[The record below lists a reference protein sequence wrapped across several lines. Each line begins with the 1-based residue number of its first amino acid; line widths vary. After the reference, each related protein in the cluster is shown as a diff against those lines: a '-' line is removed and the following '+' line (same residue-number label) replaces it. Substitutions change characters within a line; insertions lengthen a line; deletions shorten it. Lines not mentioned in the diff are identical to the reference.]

1 MLDYRLTVFD
11 AVARR
16 RSFTKAAEE
25 LCITQPAVTRHIK
38 ELEKQFRAR
47 LFERQGNRIALTGA
61 GLVMQRHVMSMQ
73 ELSRQLEQEIDL
85 LNETRRGSLK
95 LGASTT
101 IAQYVLPPVLAKFHK
116 ASRDVRLTLLNANTE
131 QIEQSL
137 LAGEIELGLIEGDSR
152 RREIRYIPFAIDEI
166 VLVSG
171 AANAKAS
178 KSRIGLEKLRSLPL
192 IMREAG
198 SGTLEVLT
206 HELKNRNM
214 KLSDLSIEMS
224 LGSTEA
230 IKSYLMHSDC
240 MAFISRHAVACE
252 IESGILKIIE
262 IEDFAIHRQFSFIV
276 LQGSV
281 GGLADYFMR
290 FAGRQYAPLPA
301 CHA

>member
-61 GLVMQRHVMSMQ
+61 GLVMQRHVMNMQ

-171 AANAKAS
+171 AANVTAS
-178 KSRIGLEKLRSLPL
+178 KSRIGLEKLRALPL

-240 MAFISRHAVACE
+240 MAFISRHAVARE
-252 IESGILKIIE
+252 IESGILKIVE
-262 IEDFAIHRQFSFIV
+262 IDDFAIHRQFSFIV

-301 CHA
+301 CPA

>member
-61 GLVMQRHVMSMQ
+61 GLVMQRHVMNMQ

-171 AANAKAS
+171 AANVKAS

-240 MAFISRHAVACE
+240 MAFISRHAVARE
-252 IESGILKIIE
+252 IESGILKIVE
-262 IEDFAIHRQFSFIV
+262 IDDFAIHRQFSFIV

-290 FAGRQYAPLPA
+290 FTGRQYAPLPA
-301 CHA
+301 CPA